1 MPAFVER
8 DAVGLRRDLSDALA
22 IADRKKTAYTSALPK
37 GVAPTNTLTEWP
49 VDNYPAPSIA
59 GAIDEQPVQD
69 YENINNVAAILSGR
83 VQIKQRSFRLSR
95 HADRTMDQAG
105 VGRKKAFAKAAAKCL
120 TMVKRDWETIAL
132 GDGESVAGTGTVGAK
147 TRGMIKWALATAQS
161 DLPVDS
167 NFRPPSAQNDTTAIA
182 SWNDETITTVL
193 QSLAD
198 QTGDFEMDLVFTV
211 GSTLRR
217 KLSRLTFYDKDDA
230 GYTQVR
236 RFNQDAESAKITMKV
251 SVLDTDFGRVVIKPS
266 SFINLSG
273 DPTSAASKRAG
284 LLHPMVDECV
294 RMRFGWDV
302 SVRELPDDG
311 GGRRALCESAAV
323 IEVGNPLWLARF
335 LPSA

>member
-22 IADRKKTAYTSALPK
+22 VADRKKTAYTTALPK

-49 VDNYPAPSIA
+49 VDRFPAANIE
-59 GAIDEQPVQD
+59 GAVDEKPVSE
-69 YENINNVAAILSGR
+69 YENINNVDEILSGR

-105 VGRKKAFAKAAAKCL
+105 TGRKKAFAKAAAKCL

-132 GDGESVAGTGTVGAK
+132 GDGESRAGTGSVGAN
-147 TRGMIKWALATAQS
+147 TRGMLKWAQATAQT
-161 DLPVDS
+161 DLPVPAAY
-167 NFRPPSAQNDTTAIA
+167 RTPAAQNDTTTIA
-182 SWNDETITTVL
+182 NWTDDTIAAML

-198 QTGDFEMDLVFTV
+198 ATGDFEQDLLFTV

-217 KLSRLTFYDKDDA
+217 KLSRLTSYDKDEA
-230 GYTQVR
+230 GFTTVR
-236 RFNQDAESAKITMKV
+236 RFNQSGESGKIVTKV
-251 SVLDTDFGRVVIKPS
+251 SILDTDMGRVTIKPS
-266 SFINLSG
+266 SFINTGG
-273 DPTSAASKRAG
+273 DYSTAASKRLG

-294 RMRFGWDV
+294 RMRFAWDV
-302 SVRELPDDG
+302 NVRELADDG

-323 IEVGNPLWLARF
+323 LECGNPLWMARTV
-335 LPSA
+335 PSA

>member
-22 IADRKKTAYTSALPK
+22 VADQKKTAYTSALPK

-49 VDNYPAPSIA
+49 VDRFPSPDIT
-59 GAIDEQPVQD
+59 GAVDERPVQE
-69 YENINNVAAILSGR
+69 YENINNVDAILSGR

-105 VGRKKAFAKAAAKCL
+105 VGRKKAYAKAAAKAL
-120 TMVKRDWETIAL
+120 IMVKRDWETIAL
-132 GDGESVAGTGTVGAK
+132 GDGESAVGTGTSGAT

-167 NFRPPSAQNDTTAIA
+167 NYRPPSAQNDTTTIA
-182 SWNDETITTVL
+182 NFYDETFTTVL
-193 QSLAD
+193 QSLCD
-198 QTGDFEMDLVFTV
+198 QTGDFDSDLLLTC
-211 GSTLRR
+211 GSTLRK
-217 KLSRLTFYDKDDA
+217 KLSRLTFADKDDS
-230 GYTQVR
+230 GFTYVR
-236 RFNQDAESAKITMKV
+236 KFNQDAESAKITMKV
-251 SVLDTDFGRVVIKPS
+251 SVLDTDFGRVTIKPS
-266 SFINLSG
+266 SFINISG

-294 RMRFGWDV
+294 RMRFAWDV